1 MRYSLGDYLM
11 VAFVVTMIVLLAAA
25 ALMAAIAVTP

>member
-11 VAFVVTMIVLLAAA
+11 IAFVIGMTVFIAISAV
-25 ALMAAIAVTP
+25 MAAIAVTP